1 MSDAYDFRVID
12 FRRLVCVVVVL
23 WVAELRAWCRWI
35 EVLGFEVEVPC
46 SLSIY
51 LSLSLPSPS
60 LSLPKACR
68 CLSDA
73 EPALI

>member
-51 LSLSLPSPS
+51 LSLSLSPLPPS
-60 LSLPKACR
+60 LFRKHVAACPMQSLH
-68 CLSDA
+68 
-73 EPALI
+73 